1 MKKSPDRTGK
11 VYMKPT
17 ILSPWAFIAVC
28 LVLML
33 TAAGVAAAQPLD
45 FKVIAGKWA
54 RIDGSY
60 TLHVEDVT
68 NEV

>member
-1 MKKSPDRTGK
+1 M
-11 VYMKPT
+11 
-17 ILSPWAFIAVC
+17 AVC
-28 LVLML
+28 LALMQ

>member
-1 MKKSPDRTGK
+1 
-11 VYMKPT
+11 MKPT
-17 ILSPWAFIAVC
+17 GLRPWIMMTLC
-28 LVLML
+28 LALML